1 MWPDNASVRTAIRS
15 RTAPSNPVAVLWTI
29 MGWTD
34 GTAEGSQM
42 ISEPEMVDEFGAVG
56 TGEVVGDFDRGPAR
70 EPRPPRPWWW
80 ALGGAVL
87 ASAVWAGALYLYPV
101 DDRKP
106 EMHGYRLNEDPCP
119 TVRLKALGAAIS
131 PREPTSGVE
140 PELLNDPA
148 LDRVRCFLSLR
159 AMSWKGAKKP
169 VKSPWH
175 TGYSV
180 RITVALHKRTDPA
193 AEFEAMRG
201 VTESITTG
209 DEMKVEKVPNLGDS
223 AYLLTQ
229 DSGSAELR
237 VLEGGAVFALGL
249 DAYTTYDGDGSE
261 PRPATGRTS
270 PISPRT
276 SPR

>member
-1 MWPDNASVRTAIRS
+1 
-15 RTAPSNPVAVLWTI
+15 
-29 MGWTD
+29 
-34 GTAEGSQM
+34 M
-42 ISEPEMVDEFGAVG
+42 ISEPEMVDEFGAAG
-56 TGEVVGDFDRGPAR
+56 TGEVVGDSDREPAR

-87 ASAVWAGALYLYPV
+87 ASAVWAGALYLHPV

-106 EMHGYRLNEDPCP
+106 EMHGYRLDEDPCP

-131 PREPTSGVE
+131 PRESMPGAG

-148 LDRVRCFLSLR
+148 LDRARCFLSLR
-159 AMSWKGAKKP
+159 PTPWKGAKKS
-169 VKSPWH
+169 VGSRWH

-180 RITVALHKRTDPA
+180 GVTVALHKRTDPA

-201 VTESITTG
+201 VTETTIG
-209 DEMKVEKVPNLGDS
+209 DEVKVEKVPNLGDS

-229 DSGSAELR
+229 DSGNAELR
-237 VLEGGAVFALGL
+237 VLDGGAVLALSL

-261 PRPATGRTS
+261 NPSDDGPDVSDLS
-270 PISPRT
+270 PYQSAMISDMRDLMK
-276 SPR
+276 SLGH